1 MFFLPLF
8 KMANMFIKLLPRCAA
23 DKLPMQLHKT
33 ASTIGFIKK
42 SLSKTLYQRLRKLK
56 EHI

>member
-1 MFFLPLF
+1 
-8 KMANMFIKLLPRCAA
+8 MFIKLLPPCAA

-56 EHI
+56 EHF